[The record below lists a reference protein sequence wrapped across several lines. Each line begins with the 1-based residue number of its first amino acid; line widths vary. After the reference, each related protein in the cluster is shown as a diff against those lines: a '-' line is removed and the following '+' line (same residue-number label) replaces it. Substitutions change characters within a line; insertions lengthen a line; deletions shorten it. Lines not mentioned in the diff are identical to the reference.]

1 MQMSGQVP
9 PMYQYAIYVTPAAVF
24 CLTKSSA
31 YITFVSFLVPFGILL
46 SGLAA
51 FSLVA
56 SAWGQWPGIAA
67 TLAVTLLLD
76 AYQQGFGNKWLSYH
90 FLQQAAPDGLY
101 GVALCC
107 DRVDV
112 HLNDAKFASSLRF
125 WLVTPCS

>member
-1 MQMSGQVP
+1 MHVNL
-9 PMYQYAIYVTPAAVF
+9 AA
-24 CLTKSSA
+24 
-31 YITFVSFLVPFGILL
+31 FVGFLLPFGILL

-51 FSLVA
+51 LSLADSV
-56 SAWGQWPGIAA
+56 WGRCAGIAA
-67 TLAVTLLLD
+67 TLAVTLLPE